1 MFSLRSTPLA
11 IILGL
16 SLFFSCDEESEMGG
30 SIEKKSIVQF
40 KTETVELNENGNESE
55 IKLKLSPAATKS
67 GQVVLK
73 SDRPFSTLFTTTPA
87 ASNNSISISIA
98 KGDSLAILRIKPIN
112 NTTYG
117 GEKSIQLYIQSTS
130 PEIQKGRLTMLD
142 LTIND
147 DENENDDPEPVQSL
161 ADFEIAPQTLNESNS
176 EGITYNVKLSA
187 PASEASQIRIN
198 FSAENGS
205 IDNQFTVQP
214 APEGN
219 IITLD
224 VPKNESTVSF
234 TVKPVSNTIIT
245 GHTSLTFTIVET
257 TGSIS
262 KGTSLSK
269 ALTLE
274 DDELKGLPKG
284 YESVSADQSD
294 KKTYVYDQLGRI
306 SQVQW
311 QTNIAQGTDT
321 YHYNNLGQL
330 VRVNQSPSRELHYLY
345 ADNRIYRSEKMVDGV
360 LQDYTEFEYDAS
372 GNVAATVSYHKKSD
386 GTFAKG
392 FTGVYLYYFDG
403 NLFKSLIYS
412 DGENPEEPI
421 LVASRTYE
429 HYLQYDN
436 PFGIEIAPGLKSQKN
451 LPSQYTYE
459 QNDVSRTYSLSYEF
473 DDQGKMTK
481 RTASTSSTSETAIYH
496 YY

>member
-1 MFSLRSTPLA
+1 MYSLRSTPLA

-30 SIEKKSIVQF
+30 TIEKKSIVEF
-40 KTETVELNENGNESE
+40 KTETLELNENGNESE
-55 IKLKLSPAATKS
+55 IKLKLSPAAVKA
-67 GQVVLK
+67 GQIVLK
-73 SDRPFSTLFTTTPA
+73 SDRAFNNLFTTTPA
-87 ASNNSISISIA
+87 AINNSITISVG
-98 KGDSLAILRIKPIN
+98 KGDSLASIRIKPID

-117 GEKSIQLYIQSTS
+117 GEKSIQFYIQSTS
-130 PEIQKGRLTMLD
+130 PEIQKGRLTIVD

-147 DENENDDPEPVQSL
+147 DENETNDPEPVQSL
-161 ADFEIAPQTLNESNS
+161 ADFDIAPEVLNESNS
-176 EGITYNVKLSA
+176 EGITYTVKLSA
-187 PASEASQIRIN
+187 PASEAGQIEITL
-198 FSAENGS
+198 SAENGS
-205 IDNQFTVQP
+205 IGNQFTIHP
-214 APEGN
+214 APAGN
-219 IITLD
+219 TIILD
-224 VPKNESTVSF
+224 VSKNESVVSF
-234 TVKPVSNTIIT
+234 IVKPVSNTIIT
-245 GHTSLTFTIVET
+245 GHTALTFTIAET
-257 TGSIS
+257 TGTIS
-262 KGTSLSK
+262 KGTNLSK
-269 ALTLE
+269 VLTLE
-274 DDELKGLPKG
+274 DDELKGLPKS

-294 KKTYVYDQLGRI
+294 KKTYFYDQLGRI

-330 VRVNQSPSRELHYLY
+330 IRITLSPSRELNYLY

-372 GNVAATVSYHKKSD
+372 GNVAATVSYHRKSD
-386 GTFAKG
+386 GTYAKG

-412 DGENPEEPI
+412 DGQNPEEPI

-429 HYLQYDN
+429 NYLQYDN